1 MQAKASVIRLAAEEL
16 DFETPAVIAEFEIIC
31 NFHEGTEFWWYHSLT
46 RETAI
51 NEEALYKPQGEDPW
65 RVLKFYSCIDRMRYS
80 LKKRG
85 VNAKL
90 VEAFNINPQSY
101 LYLFSLLL
109 SHFYARMACMATLL
123 FLYPPY
129 PPNS

>member
-31 NFHEGTEFWWYHSLT
+31 NFHEALSSGGTIPSQEKHQSMKKH
-46 RETAI
+46 
-51 NEEALYKPQGEDPW
+51 LYKPQGEDPW